1 MGRAPIVG
9 HDAELFGLAISV
21 SHLLHRAA
29 QLANDRF
36 SELVGDSVT
45 LRQFE
50 VLAAIAELPGLSQ
63 SELVRVTGVDR
74 STMADML
81 NRMERRGWITRTAAP
96 LDGRALSVRLAA
108 TGATIFQAT
117 TPHAIAAN
125 AAVLDLLPRTKRR
138 TFFNILSKLA
148 KLADEAAA
156 RAEREAKRN
165 AKRERREQR
174 AAERNTKP
182 GRRRKRTPARMS

>member
-9 HDAELFGLAISV
+9 QDAELFELAGSI

-36 SELVGDSVT
+36 TELVGDPVT

-74 STMADML
+74 STLADML
-81 NRMERRGWITRTAAP
+81 NRMERRDWITRTAAP

-108 TGATIFQAT
+108 AGADIFRT
-117 TPHAIAAN
+117 TMPHAIAAN

-138 TFFNILSKLA
+138 VFFNILSKLS
-148 KLADEAAA
+148 KLADEAAE
-156 RAEREAKRN
+156 RAEREAKRQ
-165 AKRERREQR
+165 AKRERREQK
-174 AAERNTKP
+174 AKAKAP
-182 GRRRKRTPARMS
+182 KSQARRKRIVARS

>member
-9 HDAELFGLAISV
+9 QDAEEFRLPVSV

-63 SELVRVTGVDR
+63 SELVRLTGVDR
-74 STMADML
+74 STLADML

-96 LDGRALSVRLAA
+96 LDGRAHSVRLAA
-108 TGATIFQAT
+108 TGATILKAT

-148 KLADEAAA
+148 KLADEAAE
-156 RAEREAKRN
+156 RAEREAKRK
-165 AKRERREQR
+165 AKRERREQK
-174 AAERNTKP
+174 AKEKTKKP
-182 GRRRKRTPARMS
+182 TQRRKRDAARN